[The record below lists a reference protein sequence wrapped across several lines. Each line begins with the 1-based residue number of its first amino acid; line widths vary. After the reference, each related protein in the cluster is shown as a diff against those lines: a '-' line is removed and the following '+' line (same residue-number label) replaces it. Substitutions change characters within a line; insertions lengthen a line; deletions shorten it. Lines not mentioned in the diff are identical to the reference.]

1 MIIPEPARSAARPGS
16 YALGP
21 ATTLSAEPA
30 LAAVAAVLREQLAPP
45 TGCSFPDG
53 PGGIVLGL
61 DGALAAEEYRMSVTP
76 EGVRITAGDAAGA
89 FYGVQTLRQL
99 LPPPVFRRAAV
110 APESGWEVPCVEIED
125 RPRFGWRGCLL
136 DVARHFVPK
145 ADVLRLI
152 DLLALHKLNVLHLHL
167 TDDQGWRL
175 EIRRYPRLTEVG
187 AWRRESS
194 PGWNEAGD
202 GRPHGGY
209 FTQDDIREIVAFAA
223 ARHVTVVPEVDIPG
237 HTRAAIA
244 AYPELGHAERPLEVG
259 TRWGVGSD
267 ILNVAEPTLNFFH
280 HVFEEVMELF
290 PGPYISV
297 GGDECPKDQWRDSPA
312 AQARIRELGLG
323 GEDELQ
329 SWFIGRFAAQLTGSG
344 RRLLGWD
351 EILEGGLPPG
361 ATVVSWRD
369 HHGAVRAAEAGHD
382 VVTSPARSVYLDYRQ
397 SGDPREPVPVGTVLS
412 LAEVHA
418 FEPVPAELRGTPA
431 QDRVIGAQ
439 CALWTEAMDSP
450 RVIDY
455 HAFPRLSAFAETVW
469 CTGARDFAGFTARL
483 PAHLRR
489 LDAIGVEYRRAE
501 GPLPWQTRPGVRGRP
516 VELADYLAGVA
527 ADTRNIREA

>member
-1 MIIPEPARSAARPGS
+1 MPVIPEPARSTPRPGT
-16 YALGP
+16 YVLTRDTPLTADPG
-21 ATTLSAEPA
+21 

-45 TGCSFPDG
+45 TGCAFPEG
-53 PGGIVLGL
+53 PGGIALGL
-61 DGALAAEEYRMSVTP
+61 DGALAAEEYRLSVTP
-76 EGVRITAGDAAGA
+76 GGVRITAGDAAGA

-99 LPPPVFRRAAV
+99 LPPSVFRRAAV
-110 APESGWEVPCVEIED
+110 HRQPGWEIPCAEIED

-175 EIRRYPRLTEVG
+175 QIRRYPRLTEVG
-187 AWRRESS
+187 AWRREST
-194 PGWNEAGD
+194 PGWNPQGD

-209 FTQDDIREIVAFAA
+209 YTQDDIREIVAFAA

-244 AYPELGHAERPLEVG
+244 AYPELGHGGDPLEVG
-259 TRWGVGSD
+259 TRWGVGTD
-267 ILNVAEPTLNFFH
+267 ILNVEEATLEFFH
-280 HVFEEVMELF
+280 HVFDEVMDLF
-290 PGPYISV
+290 PGPYVSV
-297 GGDECPKDQWRDSPA
+297 GGDECPKQQWRESPV
-312 AQARIRELGLG
+312 AQARIAASGLG
-323 GEDELQ
+323 DEDGLQ
-329 SWFIGRFAAQLTGSG
+329 SWFVGRFSAQITARG

-369 HHGAVRAAEAGHD
+369 HHGAVKAAGAGHD

-397 SGDPREPVPVGTVLS
+397 SDDPREPVPVGTVLPLS
-412 LAEVHA
+412 EVHA
-418 FEPVPAELRGTPA
+418 FEPVPEELAGTPA

-439 CALWTEAMDSP
+439 CALWTEAMDSA

-455 HAFPRLSAFAETVW
+455 QAFPRLSAFAETVW
-469 CTGARDFAGFTARL
+469 CTGPRDFAAFTARL
-483 PAHLRR
+483 PAHLAR
-489 LDAIGVEYRRAE
+489 LDAIGVEYRPAA
-501 GPLPWQTRPGVRGRP
+501 GPHPWQTRPGVKGRP
-516 VELADYLAGVA
+516 VTLPAYLAGVA
-527 ADTRNIREA
+527 AHTRNIR